1 MTIER
6 KNNLGT
12 IKLDDYIF
20 AQIIQTSLSKSSGK
34 AFHASEKGKL
44 LGSQGV
50 KSSIGEISSNI
61 RIREEAD
68 KYVIEFYVIT
78 LFGASIRETTNEI
91 LDYIEYEMKGLFPGK
106 GGRLILRIVGIKS
119 KRIAPRN
126 IKVVR
131 EYESER

>member
-20 AQIIQTSLSKSSGK
+20 AQIIQTSLSKSGGK

-61 RIREEAD
+61 RDSRRSGQ
-68 KYVIEFYVIT
+68 VCNRV
-78 LFGASIRETTNEI
+78 LC
-91 LDYIEYEMKGLFPGK
+91 DYF
-106 GGRLILRIVGIKS
+106 
-119 KRIAPRN
+119 
-126 IKVVR
+126 VR
-131 EYESER
+131 CQHTRDHQ

>member
-20 AQIIQTSLSKSSGK
+20 AQIIQTSLSKS